1 MAGFGSKWNCLSDQY
16 GHHLPDD
23 CGLCWRAIINHNQI
37 WRTAIYTY
45 WVCRCV
51 PACVHA
57 CAQGWTRLFVFVCGN
72 SSVTVLVRP
81 VQNSRLLSLDALVEA
96 EIWDEVVTKWRQ
108 EKHRPHLM
116 LWAKGNKHA
125 NTHIVRH
132 ILLHRVNSSALA
144 LSDGPQCSHSE

>member
-1 MAGFGSKWNCLSDQY
+1 MKLFIRSIWPSSPRWLWPLLKSNHKSQPNMEDSDLYLLSLSLRACL
-16 GHHLPDD
+16 P
-23 CGLCWRAIINHNQI
+23 
-37 WRTAIYTY
+37 
-45 WVCRCV
+45 VCTR
-51 PACVHA
+51 
-57 CAQGWTRLFVFVCGN
+57 AQGWTRLFVFVCGN

-81 VQNSRLLSLDALVEA
+81 VRNSRLLSLDALVEA